1 MVFPVKPNQGVFKMA
16 RRKPKRRQHKIIAFK
31 AYQDTDQD
39 ILDWWESIEAGERS
53 DMLRDVIRAY
63 LGLPAKM
70 RRTKSVLDLPEL
82 IEVRRDTLWIKDTL
96 NDMPAYLERIIQ
108 HVAHHTPARASP
120 EPVRQEPMLGDVD
133 SKRRSN
139 RMKKA
144 TW

>member
-1 MVFPVKPNQGVFKMA
+1 MA
-16 RRKPKRRQHKIIAFK
+16 RRKLKRRQHKIIAFK
-31 AYQDTDQD
+31 AYHDSDQD

-108 HVAHHTPARASP
+108 HVASHATARASP
-120 EPVRQEPMLGDVD
+120 APIRQEPMLGDVD
-133 SKRRSN
+133 TQRRSN